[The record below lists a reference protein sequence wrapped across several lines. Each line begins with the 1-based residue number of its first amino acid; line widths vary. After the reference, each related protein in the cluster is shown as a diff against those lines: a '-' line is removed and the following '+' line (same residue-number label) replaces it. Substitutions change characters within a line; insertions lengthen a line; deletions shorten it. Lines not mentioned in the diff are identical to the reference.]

1 MINSSKNK
9 KTIPENPKMIPTD
22 FKNVIFSFLVKKCAR
37 IDPLIGVVLI
47 NIAAKQLFILLVP
60 IAIRVN
66 GIAMLHNPIAAYGFQ
81 FFEKASIFMLLILH
95 NKNKGILA
103 NKTLT
108 KARVKGSQE

>member
-47 NIAAKQLFILLVP
+47 NIAAK
-60 IAIRVN
+60 
-66 GIAMLHNPIAAYGFQ
+66 
-81 FFEKASIFMLLILH
+81 
-95 NKNKGILA
+95 
-103 NKTLT
+103 
-108 KARVKGSQE
+108 